1 MNDTWEIVYNYFRNT
16 KNYLTNHHLDSFNN
30 FIEEKIPQT
39 FQQYNPQYIYKEFS
53 KELNDYKYT
62 TKIYYGGKNGDE
74 IFISK
79 PVAFKDDKISQ
90 LYPNEARLRN
100 LSYASSIFCNVYVE
114 YTVYMSDEESE
125 PEVFTKTFDKVNLG
139 KIPVMLQSHL
149 CVTHG
154 TTPELLKQMGECPYD
169 QGGYFIIEGSEKV
182 IVSHE
187 RKAENKLYIVK
198 SIDEMYSFS
207 AQIKS
212 VPNDSFKYARTTAI
226 NINNTNDKI
235 TIRLPMIHAQIPL
248 FVLFRLLGIRS
259 DKEIMEHILYEL
271 DSKKAKLFMEHLRPS
286 LEDSVYVNDQ
296 VTAIKFLTQLT
307 QGKTTSHLLDNISTD
322 LFPHVGDNFT
332 HKAFYLGY
340 VVNKLLEVKLGIR
353 DPTDRDSFEFKRVD
367 LSGFLL
373 ANLFRESF
381 KQLQR
386 DIRITI
392 DSEYRFNS
400 SEYQNTK
407 FANIINTANYNKI
420 FNFKVITDAFN
431 KAFKIGT
438 ILNKKGLIQ
447 SMNRLSW
454 PGTMSHLRRIN
465 TLGDMIM
472 MGQRKLHGTQYGMIC
487 PAETPDGGNIGIKKH
502 MSTMCQITF
511 GCSPTPIIDML
522 EDLGVIPLEYLTP
535 SYVFNKVKVFVN
547 GKWVGIHGNPLELF
561 DTLQTYKRNSLINI
575 FTSISFDYQNFEIKI
590 LTDGGRLCRPVAI
603 VEDNKSLISGDHIKN
618 AKDDTLKW
626 DRLVAGNTNID
637 FNKYDCSYKK
647 PKENMETLKKNRG
660 VIEYLDVD
668 EINGTLLANEPS
680 DLTNEN
686 VNYTHIELHPSLI
699 LGTLGF
705 TLPYCNSS
713 QAPRNVY
720 GTGQTKQSVGI
731 YASNFRNR
739 MDGTSNVLSYPQ
751 KPLVSTKL
759 SDYVFSNQ
767 LPTGVNAIVAI
778 GCYSGYNQEDSI
790 IINKTSIERGLF
802 NGFTFKTF
810 EAEERY
816 DTKDNV
822 EHIIG
827 KNPDET
833 KLKKE
838 YNYSQLNSDGVVEE
852 GTFVNGNDIL
862 ISKYIKND
870 DDTFDDSVGLKAD
883 VDGVVDKVFIDYM
896 NTHKHRICKVR
907 ISNKRNP
914 ALGDKFASRHGQ
926 KGTIG
931 MVLRQED
938 MPFTKD
944 GICPDLIVN
953 PHAFPSR
960 MTLGQFIEVIQ
971 GKVCCDMGFFADSTP
986 FNHIYSEDISEM
998 LEKKCGFAKHGDE
1011 VLYGGIFGN
1020 QLETKIF
1027 IGPTYY
1033 QRLKH
1038 MVKDKVNSRNTGKY
1052 TLKNKQPPS
1061 GRSAGGGLRIGE
1073 MERDAIL
1080 SHGMMGFLKESMF
1093 ERSDKYE
1100 YHISDTSGMIAIANR
1115 DQNKFI
1121 DPSASGP
1128 LEFDK
1133 DLNLLNYNSQNAE
1146 VVPIRVPYN
1155 TKMLTQEC
1163 EAMGICMRLI
1173 PREDASYK
1181 PLEMGEKTF
1190 EPQFKPKPTYK
1201 PKTNRV
1207 SYDKVQ
1213 VPSIKPSGIV
1223 TEEYYKKQLMTPL
1236 TEFELNKFIDK
1247 LKDSNETSKEQ
1258 LRSENKLIVTKLE
1271 NNQYLVSEE
1280 VNPSFETISVN
1291 LVENYGELL
1300 VGDKIDAS
1308 SLLETQ
1314 YPSHNFSYYD
1324 YEPKSPEYVPKSPE
1338 YVPES
1343 PEYRPTSP
1351 SEPVPTFGYN
1361 SPVYKPDATFE
1372 PRSPSYDPQSPSF
1385 GPRTPPS
1392 FEPRTPPSFGYNSPV
1407 YVPDS
1412 DPSFPALVPVPERPL
1427 SPVPQEKAI
1436 INLLPAVNEPF
1447 IPKEP
1452 PLLKTDELTNINLD
1466 KYFDNEYNQDPSED
1480 YAPVSPEYH
1489 PDGTFGPEPPGE
1501 RTKGYESA
1509 EDGTTRIFKL
1519 DLPETMPSIE
1529 DLESTSD
1536 PMKSDFDMAL
1546 EDAELDFDTLDD
1558 I

>member
-62 TKIYYGGKNGDE
+62 TKIYYGGINGDE

-79 PVAFKDDKISQ
+79 PVGFKEDKISQ

-114 YTVYMSDEESE
+114 YTIKSSE
-125 PEVFTKTFDKVNLG
+125 DAEPDVFTKTFEKVNLG

-149 CVTHG
+149 CVTNG

-169 QGGYFIIEGSEKV
+169 QGGYFIIEGAEKV

-198 SIDEMYSFS
+198 SIDDMYSFS

-212 VPNDSFKYARTTAI
+212 VPNDTFKYARTTAI
-226 NINNTNDKI
+226 NINATTDKI
-235 TIRLPMIHAQIPL
+235 TIRLPMIHSKIPL
-248 FVLFRLLGIRS
+248 FVMFRLLGIRS
-259 DKEIMEHILYEL
+259 DKEIIEHILYNL
-271 DSKKAKLFMEHLRPS
+271 DSKKAELFMEHLRPS
-286 LEDSVYVNDQ
+286 LEDSVYVKDQ
-296 VTAIKFLTQLT
+296 ITAIKYLTQLT

-322 LFPHVGDNFT
+322 LFPHIGDNFT

-386 DIRITI
+386 DIRIAI

-400 SEYQNTK
+400 SEYQNNK
-407 FANIINTANYNKI
+407 FANIINSANYNKI
-420 FNFKVITDAFN
+420 FNYNVITDAFN
-431 KAFKIGT
+431 KSFKIGT

-472 MGQRKLHGTQYGMIC
+472 MGQRKLHSTQYGMIC

-511 GCSPTPIIDML
+511 GCSPKPIIDML

-535 SYVFNKVKVFVN
+535 SYIFNKVKVFVN
-547 GKWVGIHGNPLELF
+547 GKWVGVHVKPLELF

-575 FTSISFDYQNFEIKI
+575 FTSISFDYQNFEIQI

-603 VEDNKSLISGDHIKN
+603 VEDNKSLISSDHIKK
-618 AKDDTLKW
+618 AKEDKIQW
-626 DRLVAGNTNID
+626 ESLVSGNTNTD
-637 FNKYDCSYKK
+637 FNKYDCKYKK

-668 EINGTLLANEPS
+668 EINGTMLANEPS
-680 DLTNEN
+680 DLSNEN

-720 GTGQTKQSVGI
+720 GTGQTKQSVGM

-767 LPTGVNAIVAI
+767 LPTGMNAIVAV

-827 KNPDET
+827 KNPDES

-838 YNYSQLNSDGVVEE
+838 YNYSQINNDGVVEE
-852 GTFVNGNDIL
+852 GTFVNGSDIL

-870 DDTFDDSVGLKAD
+870 DETFDDSVGLKAD

-986 FNHIYSEDISEM
+986 FNHIYSEDVSEM

-1020 QLETKIF
+1020 QLETKLF

-1115 DQNKFI
+1115 DQNRFI

-1128 LEFDK
+1128 LEFDR
-1133 DLNLLNYNSQNAE
+1133 DLNLLNYNSQNAQ

-1181 PLEMGEKTF
+1181 PMEMGEKTF
-1190 EPQFKPKPTYK
+1190 EPQFTKKESHK
-1201 PKTNRV
+1201 SKTKRV
-1207 SYDKVQ
+1207 TYDKIQ
-1213 VPSIKPSGIV
+1213 VPIIKQSGIV
-1223 TEEYYKKQLMTPL
+1223 TDEYYKKQLMTPL
-1236 TEFELNKFIDK
+1236 TEFELNKFITK
-1247 LKDSNETSKEQ
+1247 LKDANETSKEQ
-1258 LRSENKLIVTKLE
+1258 LRSEKKLIVTKLE

-1280 VNPSFETISVN
+1280 VNPSFETVSVN

-1300 VGDKIDAS
+1300 VGDKVDAS

-1324 YEPKSPEYVPKSPE
+1324 YEPKSPEYVP
-1338 YVPES
+1338 ES

-1351 SEPVPTFGYN
+1351 SEPVSTFEYN

-1372 PRSPSYDPQSPSF
+1372 PRSPSYEPQSPPYEPQS
-1385 GPRTPPS
+1385 PPY
-1392 FEPRTPPSFGYNSPV
+1392 EPQSPPSFGYNSPV

-1412 DPSFPALVPVPERPL
+1412 APSFSPVVPERPL

-1436 INLLPAVNEPF
+1436 INLLPSPEEKPLF
-1447 IPKEP
+1447 IPSEP
-1452 PLLKTDELTNINLD
+1452 TNIKLD
-1466 KYFDNEYNQDPSED
+1466 DEDITITPD

-1501 RTKGYESA
+1501 RTKGYETTD
-1509 EDGTTRIFKL
+1509 DGNTRIFKL
-1519 DLPETMPSIE
+1519 DLPETMPSID
-1529 DLESTSD
+1529 DLETKSE
-1536 PMKSDFDMAL
+1536 PIKSDFDMAL

>member
-1 MNDTWEIVYNYFRNT
+1 MWEIVYNYFRNT

-62 TKIYYGGKNGDE
+62 TKIYYGGKKGDE

-79 PVAFKDDKISQ
+79 PVAFKEDKISQ

-100 LSYASSIFCNVYVE
+100 LSYASSIFCNVYIE
-114 YTVYMSDEESE
+114 YTIKTSNDED
-125 PEVFTKTFDKVNLG
+125 PEVFTKSFEKVNIG
-139 KIPVMLQSHL
+139 KIPIMLQSHL
-149 CVTHG
+149 CVTYG

-169 QGGYFIIEGSEKV
+169 QGGYFIIEGAEKV

-198 SIDEMYSFS
+198 SSDGMYSYS

-226 NINNTNDKI
+226 NINETTDKI

-248 FVLFRLLGIRS
+248 FVMFRLLGIRS
-259 DKEIMEHILYEL
+259 DKEIIEHILYEL

-286 LEDSVYVNDQ
+286 LEDSVYVKDQ
-296 VTAIKFLTQLT
+296 ITAIKYLTQLT
-307 QGKTTSHLLDNISTD
+307 QGTTTSHLLDNISTD
-322 LFPHVGDNFT
+322 LFPHVGENFT

-386 DIRITI
+386 DIRIAI

-400 SEYQNTK
+400 SEYQNSK
-407 FANIINTANYNKI
+407 FANIVNTANFNKVFNYN
-420 FNFKVITDAFN
+420 VITDAFT
-431 KAFKIGT
+431 KSFKIGT

-472 MGQRKLHGTQYGMIC
+472 IGQRKLHGTQYGMIC

-511 GCSPTPIIDML
+511 GCSPQPIIEML
-522 EDLGVIPLEYLTP
+522 EDLGVVPLEYVTP
-535 SYVFNKVKVFVN
+535 NYIFNKVKVFVN
-547 GKWVGIHGNPLELF
+547 GKWVGVHSQPLELF
-561 DTLQTYKRNSLINI
+561 DTLQTYKRNALMNI
-575 FTSISFDYQNFEIKI
+575 FTSISFDYQNFEIQI

-603 VEDNKSLISGDHIKN
+603 VENQNSLLNDDHIKK
-618 AKDDTLKW
+618 AKEDKIKW
-626 DRLVAGNTNID
+626 EQLVHGSTID
-637 FNKYDCSYKK
+637 NFNKYDCSYKK
-647 PKENMETLKKNRG
+647 PKEDLEILKKNRG
-660 VIEYLDVD
+660 CIEYLDVD
-668 EINGTLLANEPS
+668 EINGTMLANEPN
-680 DLTNEN
+680 DLNNEN

-720 GTGQTKQSVGI
+720 GTGQTKQSVGM

-767 LPTGVNAIVAI
+767 LPTGMNAIVAI

-802 NGFTFKTF
+802 NGFNFKTF
-810 EAEERY
+810 EAEEKY
-816 DTKDNV
+816 DSKDNV

-827 KNPDET
+827 KNPDES

-838 YNYSQLNSDGVVEE
+838 YNYSQINSDGVVEE

-862 ISKYIKND
+862 ISKYIKNED
-870 DDTFDDSVGLKAD
+870 ETFDDSVGLKAD

-971 GKVCCDMGFFADSTP
+971 GKVCCNMGFFADSTP
-986 FNHIYSEDISEM
+986 FNHIYSEDVAEM

-1011 VLYGGIFGN
+1011 ILYGGILGK

-1038 MVKDKVNSRNTGKY
+1038 MVKDKVNSRSTGKY

-1061 GRSAGGGLRIGE
+1061 GRAIGGGLRIGE

-1100 YHISDTSGMIAIANR
+1100 YHISDTSGMVAIANR
-1115 DQNKFI
+1115 DLNRFI

-1128 LEFDK
+1128 LEYDRS
-1133 DLNLLNYNSQNAE
+1133 LNLLNYNSQNAE
-1146 VVPIRVPYN
+1146 IVPIRVPYN

-1181 PLEMGEKTF
+1181 PMDLGEKTF
-1190 EPQFKPKPTYK
+1190 EPQYTKKVSFKPKSKRVTYD
-1201 PKTNRV
+1201 T
-1207 SYDKVQ
+1207 VQ
-1213 VPSIKPSGIV
+1213 IPSIKTTGVV
-1223 TEEYYKKQLMTPL
+1223 TQEYYNKQLMTPL
-1236 TEFELNKFIDK
+1236 TEFELNKFIGK
-1247 LKDSNETSKEQ
+1247 LKEANDESKEN
-1258 LRSENKLIVTKLE
+1258 LRGDKKLIVTKLE
-1271 NNQYLVSEE
+1271 NNQYLISEE
-1280 VNPSFETISVN
+1280 VNPTFETVSVN
-1291 LVENYGELL
+1291 LVDNYSELL
-1300 VGDKIDAS
+1300 VGDKVDAS

-1314 YPSHNFSYYD
+1314 YPSHNYNYYNYEPQSPSYVPTSPSYVPTSPSYVPTIPTFEFKSPEYKPD
-1324 YEPKSPEYVPKSPE
+1324 ATFDPKTPDATFEYKSPEYKPSSPIFEPKSPEYKPSSPIFE
-1338 YVPES
+1338 SKIPE
-1343 PEYRPTSP
+1343 ED
-1351 SEPVPTFGYN
+1351 EP
-1361 SPVYKPDATFE
+1361 
-1372 PRSPSYDPQSPSF
+1372 Q
-1385 GPRTPPS
+1385 
-1392 FEPRTPPSFGYNSPV
+1392 
-1407 YVPDS
+1407 
-1412 DPSFPALVPVPERPL
+1412 
-1427 SPVPQEKAI
+1427 QKAI
-1436 INLLPAVNEPF
+1436 INLLPGDSEEPF
-1447 IPKEP
+1447 VPEEP
-1452 PLLKTDELTNINLD
+1452 TKDPFTINLD
-1466 KYFDNEYNQDPSED
+1466 TYIEKEGDFKQEPDTD
-1480 YAPVSPEYH
+1480 YAPFSPEYH

-1501 RTKGYESA
+1501 RTKGYETS

-1519 DLPETMPSIE
+1519 DLPSNEELQSSSEPV
-1529 DLESTSD
+1529 
-1536 PMKSDFDMAL
+1536 KSDFDMAL
-1546 EDAELDFDTLDD
+1546 EDAELDFDNLESL
-1558 I
+1558 